1 MIYPWQQR
9 QWQQLQQANQ
19 QRRLHHALLLSS
31 PQGMGKLDFA
41 RELAMLRLCESP
53 NEQYCDQCRSCTLLR
68 AGSHPDY
75 FECQPEEKSRVIKVD
90 QIRQLIEKLSNT
102 SQRSNGQVVVIHPAE
117 AMNTAAANALLK
129 TLEEP
134 SGEVLLILVAHSR
147 LTIPA
152 TIISRCQAVS
162 FVVDDEQQAMQW
174 LAEQTDKSTELELA
188 WRLSSG
194 APLLAL
200 EYLNSDRI
208 DWRNQ
213 VLDHMGLVYQSQRD
227 PIADVAGLCK
237 LDMVVLLNLMTSI
250 VNDVVALIQGV
261 TTEYLVHQDQMAKLS
276 YLAKRLP
283 LVNLL
288 SFQQELSQRQRLWV
302 SSQSINPQLLL
313 EYLLL
318 KWSEVKVC

>member
-1 MIYPWQQR
+1 MVYPWQQQ
-9 QWQQLQQANQ
+9 QWQQLQQAQ
-19 QRRLHHALLLSS
+19 QQQRLHHALLLTG

-41 RELAMLRLCESP
+41 RELAVLRLCESSD
-53 NEQYCDQCRSCTLLR
+53 EKACGQCRSCTLIQ
-68 AGSHPDY
+68 ANNHPDY

-90 QIRQLIEKLSNT
+90 QIRQLIDKLSNT
-102 SQRSNGQVVVIHPAE
+102 SQRSSGQVVVIHPAE

-152 TIISRCQAVS
+152 TIISRCQPVN
-162 FVVDDEQQAMQW
+162 FVVQDEQQALSW
-174 LAEQTDKSTELELA
+174 LANQTDQSTELELA

-200 EYLNSDRI
+200 EYLNSERI

-213 VLDHMGLVYQSQRD
+213 MLDHMGLVYQSQRD
-227 PIADVAGLCK
+227 PISDVAALCK

-250 VNDVVALIQGV
+250 VNDVVAMIQGV
-261 TTEYLVHQDQMAKLS
+261 TTEYLVHQDQLAKLS

-288 SFQQELSQRQRLWV
+288 AFQQELSQRQRLWL

-318 KWSEVKVC
+318 QWSEIKAC

>member
-1 MIYPWQQR
+1 MYYPWQQR
-9 QWQQLQQANQ
+9 QWQQLQQAEQ
-19 QRRLHHALLLSS
+19 QQRLHHALLLSGS
-31 PQGMGKLDFA
+31 QGMGKLDFA
-41 RELAMLRLCESP
+41 REMAALRLCESP
-53 NEQYCDQCRSCTLLR
+53 TEQACGQCRSCTLLK
-68 AGSHPDY
+68 ASSHPDY

-102 SQRSNGQVVVIHPAE
+102 SQRSSGQVVVIHPAE
-117 AMNTAAANALLK
+117 AMNIAAANALLK

-134 SGEVLLILVAHSR
+134 NGEVLLILVAHSR

-152 TIISRCQAVS
+152 TIISRCQPVN
-162 FVVDDEQQAMQW
+162 FVVDNEQQALEW
-174 LAEQTDKSTELELA
+174 LTDQVEQKSNLELA

-200 EYLNSDRI
+200 EYLRSDRI

-213 VLDHMGLVYQSQRD
+213 MLDHMGLIYQSQQD
-227 PIADVAGLCK
+227 PIADVSALCK

-250 VNDVVALIQGV
+250 VNDLVGLIQGV
-261 TTEYLVHQDQMAKLS
+261 TTEYLVHQDQLAKLN

-288 SFQQELSQRQRLWV
+288 SFQQELSQRQRLWL

-313 EYLLL
+313 EYVLL
-318 KWSEVKVC
+318 KWSEVKAC